1 MGDAMQ
7 KFMGAVKWDE
17 LPLFHVRD
25 AVSRT
30 GFRGE
35 NVLLVMNWLQ
45 PGMEMKLHSH
55 PFEQVACILTGKMRW
70 QVGDET
76 FEVGAGSVL
85 RVPPD
90 VMHGGCPIGNETVLN
105 LDIFCP
111 IRDDYRS
118 LVEHQAAEFP
128 AS

>member
-1 MGDAMQ
+1 MQ
-7 KFMGAVKWDE
+7 KFMGAMKWDE

-25 AVSRT
+25 AVSRA

-45 PGMEMKLHSH
+45 PGMTMGLHSH
-55 PFEQVACILTGKMRW
+55 PFEQIACILTGRVRW

-76 FEVGAGSVL
+76 FEMGPGSVL

-90 VMHGGCPIGNETVLN
+90 VIHGGIPIGNGTVLN

-111 IRDDYRS
+111 IRDDYRE
-118 LVEHQAAEFP
+118 LVEHQAADFP
-128 AS
+128 PL